1 MSRRNTMP
9 PQPWSAR
16 MQSAGEVLQ
25 AYLSVE
31 TKLKHDLDAAQ
42 RMNLMDSA
50 AVLIGK
56 ISAAKLQSDA
66 ARSTMW
72 IIHEEEQAQ

>member
-1 MSRRNTMP
+1 MP
-9 PQPWSAR
+9 APPWSAR

-42 RMNLMDSA
+42 RLGQPESVTALM
-50 AVLIGK
+50 GK
-56 ISAAKLQSDA
+56 IAAAKLQTDA
-66 ARSTMW
+66 ARETMW
-72 IIHEEEQAQ
+72 IIRREEFSK